1 MAKKIIII
9 FTILACFSVILNSF
23 NVYNM
28 LNKSSELRDSNNAK
42 NEVIKQAKNIVDEIE
57 KYSITLDFNLKYQK
71 KLELIKK
78 EINKINFNKYQEKA
92 YAFDSLGFY
101 IAHYSKDYENQNI
114 FLETDINNNLYIK
127 NLVSKINKEGF
138 IEASIFWTNH
148 SIRHII
154 TYIKKDE
161 NLNIYYGC
169 TIDLD
174 IFKTNKTNKKI
185 VNYEN
190 NIVFISSFIVIIMIL
205 FFSFYQYKKRRKV

>member
-1 MAKKIIII
+1 MLRVIVF
-9 FTILACFSVILNSF
+9 FTLLACFSVVVNSV

-28 LNKSSELRDSNNAK
+28 LNNAYELQENKDVKS
-42 NEVIKQAKNIVDEIE
+42 EVVKQAKTIVDEIE
-57 KYSITLDFNLKYQK
+57 KYSKTLSPSLNHNE

-114 FLETDINNNLYIK
+114 LQETDINNKLYVK
-127 NLVSKINKEGF
+127 DLVDKINNEGF
-138 IEASIFWTNH
+138 TEASIFWTNH

-154 TYIKKDE
+154 TYVKKDE

-169 TIDLD
+169 TMDLD
-174 IFKTNKTNKKI
+174 IFKINKENKKI
-185 VNYEN
+185 TRNEN
-190 NIVFISSFIVIIMIL
+190 NLILISSFIVIIMIL